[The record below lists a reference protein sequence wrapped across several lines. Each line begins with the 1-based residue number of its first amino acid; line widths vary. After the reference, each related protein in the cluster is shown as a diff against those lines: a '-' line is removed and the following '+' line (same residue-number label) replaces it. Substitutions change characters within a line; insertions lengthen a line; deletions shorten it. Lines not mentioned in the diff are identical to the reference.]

1 MIKDMLKALAIAI
14 IFYTV
19 LGVVAWIDH
28 EQTVEGCS
36 TDTECEA
43 TDGRYGEGY

>member
-1 MIKDMLKALAIAI
+1 MNRLTPIIIYLILIVAVALISAYSIET
-14 IFYTV
+14 YP
-19 LGVVAWIDH
+19 DCH
-28 EQTVEGCS
+28 